1 MFRAPCYTCYTSTA
15 FSAAVMFPTLLPLC
29 LFRVCLHGSGG
40 SQVGEVTRGGLPH
53 LLCKCDQI
61 LIMRD
66 YMDRWLPHLNG
77 LGSPTSM
84 QTGP

>member
-1 MFRAPCYTCYTSTA
+1 MA
-15 FSAAVMFPTLLPLC
+15 FSAAVIFSYSSSLC
-29 LFRVCLHGSGG
+29 LFRVCLHGGG
-40 SQVGEVTRGGLPH
+40 GPQVGEVTHGGSPH
-53 LLCKCDQI
+53 LSCKCDHI
-61 LIMRD
+61 KMRD